1 MAQAAAK
8 LVQII
13 ALRAFRFM
21 EYEIQ
26 GTEKVHVDTRIIEPD
41 EVLQVDRD
49 FARDLVASNKG
60 VIVADGADGQDQIA
74 EAKARKTAREK
85 AQAAAA
91 KKAAEAPTGE
101 EYIAAI
107 VARTVAATLEQLK
120 PSAAS

>member
-1 MAQAAAK
+1 MAQAIAK

-13 ALRAFRFM
+13 ALRSFRFM

-26 GTEKVHVDTRIIEPD
+26 GTEKVHVDTRIIERD
-41 EVLQVDRD
+41 EVLQGDRD
-49 FARDLVASNKG
+49 FARDVVANNKA
-60 VIVADGADGQDQIA
+60 VLVADGSAGQEQIA
-74 EAKARKTAREK
+74 EAKARRAAREK

-120 PSAAS
+120 APAAS

>member
-1 MAQAAAK
+1 MARAAAI
-8 LVQII
+8 LVSII

-60 VIVADGADGQDQIA
+60 VIVADGETGQAQIA
-74 EAKARKTAREK
+74 EAKARKAAREK

-120 PSAAS
+120 PPAAS

>member
-1 MAQAAAK
+1 MAQAIAK

-13 ALRAFRFM
+13 ALRSFRFM

-26 GTEKVHVDTRIIEPD
+26 GTEKVLVDTRIIEPD

-49 FARDLVASNKG
+49 FARDVVANNKA
-60 VIVADGADGQDQIA
+60 VLVADGSAGQEQIA
-74 EAKARKTAREK
+74 DAKARRAAREK
-85 AQAAAA
+85 ALAAAA

-107 VARTVAATLEQLK
+107 VARTVAATLEQMK
-120 PSAAS
+120 APAAS

>member
-1 MAQAAAK
+1 MAKAAAI
-8 LVQII
+8 LVSII

-60 VIVADGADGQDQIA
+60 VIVADGEAGQAQIA
-74 EAKARKTAREK
+74 EAKARKAAREK

-107 VARTVAATLEQLK
+107 VAKTVAATLEQLK
-120 PSAAS
+120 PPAAS